1 MISTKNFISHQNEI
15 RSSWL
20 FEHYLTLPEKLTGQD
35 VQITS
40 VFNPSERTPSMF
52 IYLDPSSM
60 EYKYKDFSTG
70 KQGSKVDIVQE
81 LFKLTY
87 SQALFR
93 ITEDYNTHVLNGN
106 FWDDYTEE
114 YKPVA
119 KYKIDH
125 IELKVDFNK
134 QDQEYWLQ
142 YNIGS
147 SLLKEYNVLPL
158 EYYTMVKSTDEGV
171 NKLVI
176 ENKMM
181 YGFYDKTRTKCY
193 KIYQPMQK
201 KHKFIKIATHLQGFD
216 QLKYDKDY
224 LVICSSLKDA
234 MCLKSFNFG
243 LEVIAPD
250 SENTMIKPYIIENL
264 KSKYKKVLTLLDND
278 QAGHDAMVKYKKVH
292 NIEPI
297 YLKSEKDLSDAV
309 AKYGFTAV
317 EPKLFKLIKN
327 SI

>member
-15 RSSWL
+15 RSGWV
-20 FEHYLTLPEKLTGQD
+20 FQHYLTLPEKLTGQD
-35 VQITS
+35 LQITS

-81 LFKLTY
+81 LFNLTY
-87 SQALFR
+87 SEALFR
-93 ITEDYNTHVLNGN
+93 ITEDYNAHILSGN
-106 FWDDYTEE
+106 FWEDNKDE

-125 IELKVDFNK
+125 IEMEVGFSE
-134 QDQEYWLQ
+134 QDQQYWLQ

-176 ENKMM
+176 ENNMM

-201 KHKFIKIATHLQGFD
+201 KHKFIKIASHLQGFD

-234 MCLKSFNFG
+234 MCLKSFDFG

-278 QAGHDAMVKYKKVH
+278 QAGHDAMSKYKKAH
-292 NIEPI
+292 NINPI

>member
-1 MISTKNFISHQNEI
+1 
-15 RSSWL
+15 
-20 FEHYLTLPEKLTGQD
+20 
-35 VQITS
+35 
-40 VFNPSERTPSMF
+40 
-52 IYLDPSSM
+52 
-60 EYKYKDFSTG
+60 
-70 KQGSKVDIVQE
+70 
-81 LFKLTY
+81 
-87 SQALFR
+87 
-93 ITEDYNTHVLNGN
+93 
-106 FWDDYTEE
+106 
-114 YKPVA
+114 
-119 KYKIDH
+119 
-125 IELKVDFNK
+125 
-134 QDQEYWLQ
+134 
-142 YNIGS
+142 
-147 SLLKEYNVLPL
+147 
-158 EYYTMVKSTDEGV
+158 MVKSTDEGV

-317 EPKLFKLIKN
+317 EPKLFKLIN
-327 SI
+327 HFSI

>member
-1 MISTKNFISHQNEI
+1 MISTKNFISQQNEI
-15 RSSWL
+15 RSSWV
-20 FEHYLTLPEKLTGQD
+20 FEYYLTLPEKLTGQD

-40 VFNPSERTPSMF
+40 VFNASEKTPSMF
-52 IYLDPSSM
+52 VYLDPSSM

-70 KQGSKVDIVQE
+70 KQGSKIDIVQE
-81 LFKLTY
+81 LFSLSY

-93 ITEDYNTHVLNGN
+93 ITEDYNAHVLAGN
-106 FWDDYTEE
+106 FLDDNTQE

-119 KYKIDH
+119 KYKTDH
-125 IELKVDFNK
+125 VELKVGFTK

-181 YGFYDKTRTKCY
+181 YGFYNKTRTKCY

-201 KHKFIKIATHLQGFD
+201 KHKFIKIDSHLQGFD

-234 MCLKSFNFG
+234 MCLKSFDFG

-250 SENTMIKPYIIENL
+250 SENTMIKPYIIQNL
-264 KSKYKKVLTLLDND
+264 KSKYKKVLSLLDND
-278 QAGHDAMVKYKKVH
+278 EAGHEAMGKYEKAYK
-292 NIEPI
+292 ITPI

-309 AKYGFTAV
+309 SKYGFNAV
-317 EPKLFKLIKN
+317 QSKLFNLIKEK
-327 SI
+327 I